1 MNKISI
7 VLADN
12 DEYYMNSVEESMNQH
27 ADIEIIGKTNNGLKA
42 TELLDDLHPDVMI
55 LDLLLPGADG
65 LSIIENTIEKY
76 PNTKFMVL
84 TKINR
89 APITQAVFDLG
100 VSYYMLKPIDL
111 DILSQ
116 RIRFVC
122 NGATNSFACTTS
134 LPCGDTKPL
143 LVDNHKEITDILYNI
158 GVPTHLKGYRY
169 LQAAIEMCVRDVN
182 VLDSVTKTLYP
193 EIAFEYV
200 TTPTRVERAIRHAI
214 DVCWQRKFQEDT
226 RDVDMEEYFLSN
238 TVKPTNSEFIA
249 SLATKI
255 RM

>member
-12 DEYYMNSVEESMNQH
+12 DEYYMSAVEESINQH

-42 TELLDDLHPDVMI
+42 TKLLDDLHPDVMI

-65 LSIIENTIEKY
+65 LSIIENTITKY
-76 PNTKFMVL
+76 PNTKFIVL
-84 TKINR
+84 TKVNS

-111 DILSQ
+111 NILSQ
-116 RIRFVC
+116 RIRFIC
-122 NGATNSFACTTS
+122 GGGANSFSYTMS
-134 LPCGDTKPL
+134 MPYEDTIPL
-143 LVDNHKEITDILYNI
+143 TIDKQKQITDMLYHI

-169 LQAAIEMCVRDVN
+169 LQMAIEMCVRDLN

-193 EIAFEYV
+193 EIAKEYF
-200 TTPTRVERAIRHAI
+200 TTPSRVERAIRHAI
-214 DVCWQRKFQEDT
+214 EVCWQRKSQDDN
-226 RDVDMEEYFLSN
+226 RDMEEYFLSN
-238 TVKPTNSEFIA
+238 TMRPTNSEFIA
-249 SLATKI
+249 SLSTKA